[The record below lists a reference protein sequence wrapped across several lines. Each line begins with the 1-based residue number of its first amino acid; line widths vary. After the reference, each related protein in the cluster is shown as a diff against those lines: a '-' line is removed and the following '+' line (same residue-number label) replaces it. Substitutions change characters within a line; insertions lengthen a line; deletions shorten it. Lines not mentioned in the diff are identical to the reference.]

1 LRTTLKELLDRLGGD
16 ARALGCQHWLD
27 VLRTALFT
35 GTTGSDWLR
44 ARSATHKNLNDV
56 VRDSAERFAAMRP
69 LGN

>member
-1 LRTTLKELLDRLGGD
+1 LGGD
-16 ARALGCQHWLD
+16 AKALGCQHWLD

-69 LGN
+69 PGS